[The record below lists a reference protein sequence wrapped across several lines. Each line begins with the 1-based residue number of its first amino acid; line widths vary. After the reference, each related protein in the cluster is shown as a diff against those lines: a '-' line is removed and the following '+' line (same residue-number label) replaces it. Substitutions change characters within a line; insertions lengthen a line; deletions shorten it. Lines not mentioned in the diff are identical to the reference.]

1 MYIVNYIIGLLL
13 YIEVALCSSHSAIRL
28 TELAKESQ
36 DYIIDVYN
44 SDLSILEGPRD
55 YFTVLLFTSSN
66 ADHNCKQCEGFK
78 NVVTK
83 VANSWFSD
91 HTDSHLLTFI
101 TIDLNDPKNGKLF
114 SLIGLQTVPHIWLVA
129 PNPSRDY
136 GDPNKILEDA
146 HLEFK
151 MPQVS
156 QDKQT
161 LEFAQF
167 ISEQLQKPILIR
179 DTDALTKFIKTFVI
193 TFSVIIIIRKK
204 GPSRITATK
213 KKTIVSLVAIA
224 IVLLFTCGYQ
234 FTIQNSV
241 PFVAKSNNG
250 DIVLISGGQYYQ
262 FGIETFL
269 VGTNYALLAGA
280 LLLLTYIGCYKVTE
294 RSFITS
300 EDIRVLLVLLV
311 TILIYLLYSCLTSI
325 VLRKDQGYPYSFIKL
340 F

>member
-83 VANSWFSD
+83 VA
-91 HTDSHLLTFI
+91 TFI

-250 DIVLISGGQYYQ
+250 DIVLISGINLELKLSLSVPIMPCWQVRCYY
-262 FGIETFL
+262 
-269 VGTNYALLAGA
+269 
-280 LLLLTYIGCYKVTE
+280 
-294 RSFITS
+294 
-300 EDIRVLLVLLV
+300 
-311 TILIYLLYSCLTSI
+311 
-325 VLRKDQGYPYSFIKL
+325 
-340 F
+340 